1 MDWEVVEVFEPACEV
16 VPLAEGFRF
25 LDLDLLL
32 PDGADSPLFLSLDL
46 GSLDFGSLDFPES
59 LWGAFPDA
67 EAEVAVAEVGSLPF
81 PRFVD
86 FVSLER
92 SLLRFV
98 LLDRGSTRSW

>member
-1 MDWEVVEVFEPACEV
+1 MEALEPACEV

-46 GSLDFGSLDFPES
+46 GSLDFGSLDLGSFDFPES
-59 LWGAFPDA
+59 FWGAFPDA
-67 EAEVAVAEVGSLPF
+67 EAEVAVAEVVSPPF

-86 FVSLER
+86 LFSLER
-92 SLLRFV
+92 SLVRFV